1 MIPVNQPQLNG
12 REKELL
18 IECIESGWISSD
30 GPFVAEFEASFASFI
45 GKDFGAAVSNG
56 TAALEAAL
64 FAIGIEEG
72 DEIIMPS
79 FTIISCA
86 IAALRFG
93 AKPILVDIEP
103 VTWNIDVNLIE
114 SKISPRTK
122 AIMAV
127 HMYGHPC
134 DLDPIL
140 DLAKRY
146 NLKVVE
152 DASQV
157 HGATYKNKM
166 CGSIGDIST
175 FSFYAN
181 KILTTGE
188 GGMVLTSDN
197 LLANRVRDYRNL
209 CFRPDRRFYHTE
221 LGNNLRMTN
230 LQAAVGIAQ
239 LERINEFIE
248 VKRLNGLRY
257 RSLLKQITGVKVQEQ
272 LPWAKMVYWMY
283 CIELQESTKFNAGKM
298 MKELYLAGIG
308 TRPFFLGLH
317 EQPVLRDKGWY
328 LNEKFPITERASSQG
343 LYLPSSLNLTEA
355 QIKFV
360 SQKIQEV
367 LKNEKTH

>member
-1 MIPVNQPQLNG
+1 MLPVNQPLLDG

-30 GPFVAEFEASFASFI
+30 GPNIKKFEDGFAQFI
-45 GKDFGAAVSNG
+45 GVTHGVAVSNG

-64 FAIGIEEG
+64 FAIDLKEG

-93 AKPILVDIEP
+93 AKPVLVDIEP
-103 VTWNIDVNLIE
+103 VTWNIDVDLIE
-114 SKISPRTK
+114 SKITSRTK

-140 DLAKRY
+140 ALAKRH
-146 NLKVVE
+146 NLKVIE

-157 HGATYKNKM
+157 HGALYKQKL
-166 CGSIGDIST
+166 CGAIGHIST

-188 GGMVLTSDN
+188 GGMVMTSDDN
-197 LLANRVRDYRNL
+197 LAERARSYRNL
-209 CFRPDRRFYHTE
+209 CFIHERRFYHTE
-221 LGNNLRMTN
+221 IGNNLRMTN
-230 LQAAVGIAQ
+230 MQAAIGVAQ
-239 LERINEFIE
+239 LERLDEFVE
-248 VKRLNGLRY
+248 KKRANGLRY
-257 RSLLKQITGVKVQEQ
+257 TELLNKIPNIKTQIE
-272 LPWAKMVYWMY
+272 LPSAKMVYWMY
-283 CIELQESTKFNAGKM
+283 CIELDESTGFNANKM
-298 MKELYLAGIG
+298 MNELSARGVG

-317 EQPVLRDKGWY
+317 EQPILLNKGWY
-328 LNEKFPITERASSQG
+328 ESEHYPISERAARQG
-343 LYLPSSLNLTEA
+343 LYLPSSLNLTEE
-355 QIKFV
+355 QIEFV
-360 SQKIQEV
+360 VYQVQDILMSMG
-367 LKNEKTH
+367 

>member
-1 MIPVNQPQLNG
+1 MLLVNQPLLDG

-30 GPFVAEFEASFASFI
+30 GPNLKKFEDGFAKFI
-45 GKDFGAAVSNG
+45 GVNHGVAVANG

-64 FAIGIEEG
+64 FAIDLKEG
-72 DEIIMPS
+72 DEVIMPS

-93 AKPILVDIEP
+93 AKPVLVDIEP
-103 VTWNIDVNLIE
+103 VTWNIDVDLIE
-114 SKISPRTK
+114 SKITPHTK

-140 DLAKRY
+140 ALAKRH
-146 NLKVVE
+146 NLKVIE

-157 HGATYKNKM
+157 HGALYKGDI
-166 CGSIGDIST
+166 CGSIGHIST

-188 GGMVLTSDN
+188 GGMVMTSDDN
-197 LLANRVRDYRNL
+197 LADRARRYRNL
-209 CFRPDRRFYHTE
+209 CFKPERRFYHTE
-221 LGNNLRMTN
+221 IGNNLRMTN
-230 LQAAVGIAQ
+230 MQAAVGVAQ
-239 LERINEFIE
+239 LERLDEFIDKKRAIGARYCE
-248 VKRLNGLRY
+248 LLNNIPNVKA
-257 RSLLKQITGVKVQEQ
+257 QVE

-283 CIELQESTKFNAGKM
+283 CIELDESTGCDANKM
-298 MKELYLAGIG
+298 MAALASRGVG

-317 EQPVLRDKGWY
+317 QQPVLLDRGWY
-328 LNEKFPITERASSQG
+328 ENENYPVTERAARQG
-343 LYLPSSLNLTEA
+343 LYLPSSLTLTDKEIVYVTD
-355 QIKFV
+355 QV
-360 SQKIQEV
+360 SEI
-367 LKNEKTH
+367 LKNI

>member
-1 MIPVNQPQLNG
+1 MLQVNQPLLDG

-30 GPFVAEFEASFASFI
+30 GPNVKKFEDGFAQFI
-45 GKDFGAAVSNG
+45 GVKHGVAVANG

-64 FAIGIEEG
+64 FAIDLKEG
-72 DEIIMPS
+72 DEVIMPS

-93 AKPILVDIEP
+93 AKPVLVDIEP
-103 VTWNIDVNLIE
+103 VTWNIDVDLIE
-114 SKISPRTK
+114 SKITPRTK

-140 DLAKRY
+140 ALAKRY

-157 HGATYKNKM
+157 HGALYKGTP
-166 CGSIGDIST
+166 CGAIGHIST

-188 GGMVLTSDN
+188 GGMVMTSDDH
-197 LLANRVRDYRNL
+197 LADRARSYRNL
-209 CFRPDRRFYHTE
+209 CMRSERRFYHTE
-221 LGNNLRMTN
+221 IGNNLRMTN
-230 LQAAVGIAQ
+230 MQAALGVAQ
-239 LERINEFIE
+239 LERVDEFVE
-248 VKRLNGLRY
+248 FKRVNGARYCELLN
-257 RSLLKQITGVKVQEQ
+257 QIPGVKTQ
-272 LPWAKMVYWMY
+272 LEMPWAKMVYWMY
-283 CIELQESTKFNAGKM
+283 CVELSESTGWDAEKM
-298 MKELYLAGIG
+298 MAELSIRGVG

-328 LNEKFPITERASSQG
+328 LNEAYPVTHKSSRQG
-343 LYLPSSLNLTEA
+343 FYLPSSVNLTQM
-355 QIKFV
+355 QIEFV
-360 SQKIQEV
+360 VDQIDDILRK
-367 LKNEKTH
+367 

>member
-1 MIPVNQPQLNG
+1 MLPVNQPELNG

-18 IECIESGWISSD
+18 IKCIDSGWISSD
-30 GPFVAEFEASFASFI
+30 GPYVKEFEDKFACFI
-45 GKDFGAAVSNG
+45 GTAHGVAVSNG

-64 FAIGIEEG
+64 FAIDIKEG

-103 VTWNIDVNLIE
+103 ETWNIDVNLIE

-134 DLDPIL
+134 NLDSIL
-140 DLAKRY
+140 ELATRY
-146 NLKVVE
+146 KLKVIE

-157 HGATYKNKM
+157 HGASYKGKI

-188 GGMVLTSDN
+188 GGMVMTSDDF
-197 LLANRVRDYRNL
+197 LANRLRDYRNL
-209 CFRPDRRFYHTE
+209 CFRAERRFYHTE
-221 LGNNLRMTN
+221 IGNNLRMTN
-230 LQAAVGIAQ
+230 MQAAIGIAQ
-239 LERINEFIE
+239 LERINEFVEI
-248 VKRLNGLRY
+248 KRANGARY
-257 RSLLKQITGVKVQEQ
+257 RALFDQVPGIKSQKEM
-272 LPWAKMVYWMY
+272 PWAKMVYWMY
-283 CIELQESTKFNAGKM
+283 CIELDESTKLNAEKM
-298 MKELYLAGIG
+298 MAELFIRGVG

-317 EQPVLRDKGWY
+317 EQPVFRDKGWY
-328 LNEKFPITERASSQG
+328 LNEKFPVTQKSSLQG
-343 LYLPSSLNLTEA
+343 LYLPSSLNLTET
-355 QIKFV
+355 QIEFV
-360 SQKIQEV
+360 VEQIYDV
-367 LKNEKTH
+367 LKRPQ